1 MTTSQLLLTDDRQA
15 QLTSALANTGLADPL
30 GKCLSEAEA
39 DVARFTAGYAIA
51 QDSLD
56 GWTRAI
62 ALWKAFTVAELGVP
76 DDIQKAYDAALAE
89 LKDIALG
96 KRPNLPRSEPVPT
109 PNPGAWGSAARIS

>member
-1 MTTSQLLLTDDRQA
+1 MTIAQLLLTDERQT
-15 QLTSALANTGLADPL
+15 QLTSALASTGLADPL
-30 GKCLSEAEA
+30 ARCITEAEA
-39 DVARFTAGYAIA
+39 DVARFTAGYVIA

-76 DDIQKAYDAALAE
+76 DDIQKAYDAAVGE

-96 KRPNLPRSEPVPT
+96 KRPNLPREDVGST
-109 PNPGAWGSAARIS
+109 PERGAWGSSTKIS